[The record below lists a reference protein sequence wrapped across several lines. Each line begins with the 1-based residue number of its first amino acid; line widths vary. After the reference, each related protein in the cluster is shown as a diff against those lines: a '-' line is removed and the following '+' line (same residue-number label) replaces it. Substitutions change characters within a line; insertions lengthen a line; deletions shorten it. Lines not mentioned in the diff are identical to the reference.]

1 MNTVAGCSEQRR
13 TRRRT
18 KGSSFG
24 SPAWKVAQ
32 AVWLAG
38 IWHVALGNGWLPAAD
53 PAPCSR
59 PGPLPSAWQEEA
71 EKKPK
76 GPLDEVAQTLSESI
90 ALEFNGGELQA
101 KFPDQAAGQ
110 ALYTALLRFG
120 GGGGSSSGGN
130 NWRYNVRGNKL
141 SGIFGNG
148 TIFPT
153 PARDRPVGSYL
164 HLVEKQQP
172 FRQVHLDCSGREI
185 QVLVIEPALGTVLRL
200 RQAESG
206 AVLLQLMTPDSCVA
220 HQANSFND
228 LWFEQSALLGERFFP
243 LLRQLGVGTPAVDL
257 TEKLQAQVLN
267 DLAYGAT
274 RQAEFLEAFR
284 DLESD
289 DFQSRAKA
297 TERLEAEFS
306 QWSLAIARGMREPGL
321 NAEIRARL
329 RKVFAAKASADE
341 KATAELMD
349 SQRLDS
355 NPRFLVRLLA
365 DCRTPE
371 ESQLVRQRLQQ
382 LAEQDFAE
390 DLAQWQAWAEKVQPI
405 GGSPAIAEFAPT
417 RAFQATTNFFKARSE
432 LSRLLRLTADE
443 TSIKLD
449 RESWKSRF
457 GGKSIAEL
465 AEGIRQQYEG
475 TNLPKGWLNLGDGY
489 DLSTVGYPQV
499 LFEDVVDK
507 LVQGSPY
514 AQSYYINRRHQA
526 SNRPKTLNRE
536 FDIQSASGELELHSD
551 NRAQPNQEVAEE
563 YLKLNLREM
572 DSAGSLLSLEELQT
586 GAFSLCFVDQAMDI
600 VLLVSKQ
607 PDQPARLG
615 LLRGSES
622 LQLADASPL
631 KLFTDNRAVIAE
643 KFVPILQHAGI
654 DLSEP
659 LGGPLK
665 IEAAGEPATK

>member
-1 MNTVAGCSEQRR
+1 MQNCDAVSGVSRQAWAGRLAFLALRVCLM
-13 TRRRT
+13 
-18 KGSSFG
+18 
-24 SPAWKVAQ
+24 A
-32 AVWLAG
+32 WLAV
-38 IWHVALGNGWLPAAD
+38 ICPMTLPHNCAEAAVQPPGNAQQGDEQAAD
-53 PAPCSR
+53 
-59 PGPLPSAWQEEA
+59 
-71 EKKPK
+71 
-76 GPLDEVAQTLSESI
+76 GPLDEVAQTLSEAI
-90 ALEFNGGELQA
+90 GLEFNGGELQT

-110 ALYTALLRFG
+110 ALYTSLLRFG

-130 NWRYNVRGNKL
+130 NWRYNIRGNKI

-172 FRQVHLDCSGREI
+172 FRQVHLDSSGREI
-185 QVLVIEPALGTVLRL
+185 QVLVIEPAEGTVLRL
-200 RQAESG
+200 RQSESG
-206 AVLLQLMTPDSCVA
+206 AVLLQLVTADNCVA
-220 HQANSFND
+220 HQASSFND
-228 LWFEQSALLGERFFP
+228 LWFEHSTLLGERFFP
-243 LLRQLGVGTPAVDL
+243 LLRKLGVGTPAVDL

-274 RQAEFLEAFR
+274 KQAEFLEAFR
-284 DLESD
+284 DLEAE
-289 DFQSRAKA
+289 DFESRAKA

-306 QWSLAIARGMREPGL
+306 QWSLAIARGIREPGL

-349 SQRLDS
+349 SQQLDS

-371 ESQLVRQRLQQ
+371 ETQLVLQRLRQI
-382 LAEQDFAE
+382 AEQDLGTDPA
-390 DLAQWQAWAEKVQPI
+390 AWQAWSEQLQPRVEP
-405 GGSPAIAEFAPT
+405 PAIAEFAADRGLQAEANYF
-417 RAFQATTNFFKARSE
+417 RARTE

-443 TSIKLD
+443 NAIKLD
-449 RESWKSRF
+449 REFWKSRF

-465 AEGIRQQYEG
+465 AEGIRQQYEAS
-475 TNLPKGWLNLGDGY
+475 NLPRGWLSLGDGY
-489 DLSTVGYPQV
+489 DLSAVDYPQV

-514 AQSYYINRRHQA
+514 AQSYYINRKHQA

-536 FDIQSASGELELHSD
+536 FDIQSASGELELHPE
-551 NRAQPNQEVAEE
+551 NRAQPNQELKEE
-563 YLKLNLREM
+563 YFKLNLREM
-572 DSAGSLLSLEELQT
+572 NSAGSLLTLEELPT

-600 VLLVSKQ
+600 VLLISKQ

-615 LLRGSES
+615 LLRGAES
-622 LQLADASPL
+622 LQLAAASPL
-631 KLFTDNRAVIAE
+631 KLFADNREVIVE
-643 KFVPILQHAGI
+643 KFVPLLQHAGI
-654 DLSEP
+654 DLSAA

-665 IEAAGEPATK
+665 IESVEPVTK

>member
-1 MNTVAGCSEQRR
+1 MQNCNAVSGVSRQAWAGRLAFLALRVCLM
-13 TRRRT
+13 
-18 KGSSFG
+18 
-24 SPAWKVAQ
+24 A
-32 AVWLAG
+32 WLAV
-38 IWHVALGNGWLPAAD
+38 ICPMTLLHNCAEAAVQPPGNAQQGDEQAAD
-53 PAPCSR
+53 
-59 PGPLPSAWQEEA
+59 
-71 EKKPK
+71 
-76 GPLDEVAQTLSESI
+76 GPLDEVAQTLSEAI
-90 ALEFNGGELQA
+90 GLEFNGGELQT

-110 ALYTALLRFG
+110 ALYTSLLRFG

-130 NWRYNVRGNKL
+130 NWRYNIRGNKI

-172 FRQVHLDCSGREI
+172 FRQVHLDSSGREI
-185 QVLVIEPALGTVLRL
+185 QVLVIEPAEGTVLRL
-200 RQAESG
+200 RQSESG
-206 AVLLQLMTPDSCVA
+206 AVLLQLVTADNCVA
-220 HQANSFND
+220 HQASSFND
-228 LWFEQSALLGERFFP
+228 LWFEHSTLLGERFFP
-243 LLRQLGVGTPAVDL
+243 LLRKLGVGTPAVDL

-274 RQAEFLEAFR
+274 KQAEFLEAFR
-284 DLESD
+284 DLEAE
-289 DFQSRAKA
+289 DFESRAKA

-306 QWSLAIARGMREPGL
+306 QWSLAIARGIREPGL

-349 SQRLDS
+349 SQQLDS

-371 ESQLVRQRLQQ
+371 ETQLVLQQ
-382 LAEQDFAE
+382 LRQIAEQNLGTDPAV
-390 DLAQWQAWAEKVQPI
+390 WQAWSEKLQPRVEP
-405 GGSPAIAEFAPT
+405 PAIAEFAAD
-417 RAFQATTNFFKARSE
+417 RALQAEANYFRARTE

-443 TSIKLD
+443 NAIKLD
-449 RESWKSRF
+449 REFWKSRF

-465 AEGIRQQYEG
+465 AEGIRQQYEAS
-475 TNLPKGWLNLGDGY
+475 NLPRGWLSLGDGY
-489 DLSTVGYPQV
+489 DLSAVDYPQV

-514 AQSYYINRRHQA
+514 AQSYYINRKHQA

-536 FDIQSASGELELHSD
+536 FDIQSASGELELHPE
-551 NRAQPNQEVAEE
+551 NRAQPNQELKEE
-563 YLKLNLREM
+563 YFKLNLREM
-572 DSAGSLLSLEELQT
+572 NSAGSLLTLEELPT

-600 VLLVSKQ
+600 VLLISKQ

-615 LLRGSES
+615 LLRGAES
-622 LQLADASPL
+622 LQLAAASPL
-631 KLFTDNRAVIAE
+631 KLFADNREVIVE
-643 KFVPILQHAGI
+643 KFVPLLQHAGI
-654 DLSEP
+654 DLSEA

-665 IEAAGEPATK
+665 IESVEPVTK